1 MLAVVPREVGGQLAY
16 DPGHGRRG
24 ALADSRLAEVVRE
37 LCWRGAQALG
47 CRDAEVATVPVV
59 DPPDELS
66 VAVPLVY
73 GAGAVPGAGPPCR
86 RPGNPAGGFTGPTRH
101 PERDRDSRSNQQAKP
116 PGRRSAT
123 WAGGSSLTQ
132 GGLMPT
138 VTVGQENSSDIQI
151 H

>member
-1 MLAVVPREVGGQLAY
+1 MCWVIQARVTARHPISRSAAPSV
-16 DPGHGRRG
+16 RG

-86 RPGNPAGGFTGPTRH
+86 RPGNTAGGFTGPTRH
-101 PERDRDSRSNQQAKP
+101 PERDR
-116 PGRRSAT
+116 
-123 WAGGSSLTQ
+123 
-132 GGLMPT
+132 
-138 VTVGQENSSDIQI
+138 
-151 H
+151 